1 MSTRTAA
8 LYARFST
15 DLQNDRSIADQFAVC
30 ETYAASNDLIITHR
44 YEDRAKSSATL
55 FGRDGL
61 LAMIAAAK
69 AGAFRVIVVEALD
82 RISRNPADLHSLF
95 QSLDFA
101 GVSIEEVSRG
111 KADAISVGLSGLVGQ
126 LFLAGLKEKTR
137 RGLAG
142 VVRDGRSAGGRA
154 YGYAPVPGKP
164 GELVIVPEEAAI
176 VRRIFEEYA
185 TGNSTRDIA
194 AGLNADG
201 IESPRG
207 SLWRASILT
216 GNRARNYGILL
227 NDLYHGERIWNRVHM
242 VRNPDTGKRI
252 SRTNPEHEWQRQP
265 APQLRIVTEPVWQA
279 VQRRLNDNR
288 WSGKGRGKKPKR
300 PLAGLLTC
308 AHCGSTITIRARR
321 ASGAVYA
328 ACTGA
333 TETHICEHKE
343 AVRLDQIEA
352 DILGRL
358 AELLRDPVYLKA
370 YLDSYHEERRRLAQD
385 ASKDRNQLERAATK
399 ARAAFDRA
407 ERLYIDGIA
416 DSPEALQRLRELK
429 SARDIANAALAESDE
444 PPKVVAIH
452 PDATRRYLE
461 ALDNLV
467 PTLTEAAEQGQPK
480 AMSVL
485 RELISDVRISR
496 TETGVSLEIYGY
508 LGALLPD
515 RDTVYEKSGSVR
527 VFRFFSYAMNRT
539 GTR

>member
-1 MSTRTAA
+1 MPARTAA

-30 ETYAASNDLIITHR
+30 DAYAASNDLIVTHR

-69 AGAFRVIVVEALD
+69 AGEFRVIVVEALD

-95 QSLDFA
+95 QSLDFV

-111 KADAISVGLSGLVGQ
+111 KADAITVGLSGLVGQ

-154 YGYAPVPGKP
+154 YGYAPVPGQP

-194 AGLNADG
+194 ARLNADG
-201 IESPRG
+201 TASPRG
-207 SLWRASILT
+207 SLWRASIMT

-265 APQLRIVTEPVWQA
+265 APHLRIVSEPVWQA

-288 WSGKGRGKKPKR
+288 WNGKGRGKKPKR

-321 ASGAVYA
+321 ASGAIYA

-333 TETHICEHKE
+333 TETHICQHKE
-343 AVRLDQIEA
+343 AVRLDHIESE
-352 DILGRL
+352 ILGHL

-370 YLDSYHEERRRLAQD
+370 YLDTYHAERRRLAQD
-385 ASKDRNQLERAATK
+385 ASQDRNQLERAATK

-429 SARDIANAALAESDE
+429 SARDIADAALVESDE

-452 PDATRRYLE
+452 PDATRRYLD
-461 ALDNLV
+461 ALTNLA
-467 PTLTEAAEQGQPK
+467 PTLTNASEQGHPQ
-480 AMSVL
+480 AMSAL

-496 TETGVSLEIYGY
+496 TETGISVDIYGY

-515 RDTVYEKSGSVR
+515 TETVYEKSGSVR
-527 VFRFFSYAMNRT
+527 RT
-539 GTR
+539 